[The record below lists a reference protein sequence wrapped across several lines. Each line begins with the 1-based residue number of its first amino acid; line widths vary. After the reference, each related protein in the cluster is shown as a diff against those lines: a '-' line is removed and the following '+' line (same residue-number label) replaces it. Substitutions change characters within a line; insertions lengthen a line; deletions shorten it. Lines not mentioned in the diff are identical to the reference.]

1 MRIKSVVLIV
11 VALACGLVAS
21 IGISQVLDQSSDTAS
36 AVETIP
42 IYVALADIDINEKLD
57 ATHVKVEQW
66 PADKVPKGAI
76 SKLEDA
82 KGKFACVRLYEG
94 EPLTSRKITDSVTNK
109 SIDIPVDFRV
119 SSVKVQM
126 DTSVSFLIQPG
137 DRVDVIATFHRSQ
150 EIPQT
155 MSIPVLR
162 DVRVFAVNSETD
174 RETND
179 GNPIVAKTVSL
190 LLKKN
195 QDEVLSLASELG
207 SVRLSLRNPKEPTET
222 DSDSIAADQ
231 SVTLEQLLAGPT
243 DDEHNSEFAEYVR
256 TNQSPADYIGESPKS
271 AVTSETIES
280 WRLVI
285 LNGDGAS
292 TYVWRNENGPPML
305 QASEPTSPF
314 PTALASQ
321 YLDSESTQ
329 TDSETDE
336 GIDSPRPLDD

>member
-1 MRIKSVVLIV
+1 
-11 VALACGLVAS
+11 
-21 IGISQVLDQSSDTAS
+21 
-36 AVETIP
+36 
-42 IYVALADIDINEKLD
+42 
-57 ATHVKVEQW
+57 
-66 PADKVPKGAI
+66 
-76 SKLEDA
+76 
-82 KGKFACVRLYEG
+82 
-94 EPLTSRKITDSVTNK
+94 
-109 SIDIPVDFRV
+109 
-119 SSVKVQM
+119 
-126 DTSVSFLIQPG
+126 
-137 DRVDVIATFHRSQ
+137 
-150 EIPQT
+150 